1 MKTNEQKSYPKV
13 LDPSCGKGEFLLE
26 SAKKMSAKGCRDVLD
41 RLYAADFKQLNLLVT
56 KKRLENWA
64 KNNNQDQLEFRN
76 RIQYNRVED
85 LVEKIGTMKFDIVVG
100 NPPYLKGMW
109 VKFLKESVK
118 MSTGHVA
125 LVSPDATKNFSSK
138 TDALIEFLKQNGVQH
153 IRDCTRHFP
162 KVKSGTIAVYHL
174 EAGKKYNPSC
184 FEAGNIDQQI
194 VAKIKDIAGPKLEAK
209 LSSKRSKDMY
219 SGPRYEKGG
228 EGRIQTVESV
238 VKSGPVYSWI
248 DIGNVDVITGDDYW
262 LMNRYFGKDADI
274 TMVEHSGKIGIS
286 TNIMAIKRVPGMS
299 IVDFKSIYLSPL
311 FRTALNS
318 MRNGAFDTKPQHIRL
333 LPIVDKTVKDL
344 YQYFGLTPEEIAH
357 VENSIKF
364 NKIK

>member
-26 SAKKMSAKGCRDVLD
+26 SANRMSQRGCRDVLD

-125 LVSPDATKNFSSK
+125 LVSPDGTKNFSKKSEK
-138 TDALIEFLKQNGVQH
+138 LNEFLKENGVQH
-153 IRDCTRHFP
+153 IIDCTEHFP
-162 KVKSGTIAVYHL
+162 NVKSGAISVYHL
-174 EAGKKYNPSC
+174 DVKNHYDPTCFAAMSVEQKILEKVVGYKSTKLDSIMTSKKTKEAHQSARYT
-184 FEAGNIDQQI
+184 E
-194 VAKIKDIAGPKLEAK
+194 
-209 LSSKRSKDMY
+209 
-219 SGPRYEKGG
+219 SGEK
-228 EGRIQTVESV
+228 RIQQVESI
-238 VKSGPVYSWI
+238 KNSGAEYTWI
-248 DIGNVDVITGDDYW
+248 DTKHTKIINGDDW
-262 LMNRYFGKDADI
+262 WMTNRYFGKNTDAVMI
-274 TMVEHSGKIGIS
+274 EHSGKIGIS
-286 TNIMAIKRVPGMS
+286 GNILAIKRIPDWT
-299 IVDFKSIYLSPL
+299 IDEFKIIYLSKL
-311 FRTALNS
+311 MKYVLNV
-318 MRNGAFDTKPQHIRL
+318 MRNGIFDTKPQHIRQ
-333 LPIVDKTVKDL
+333 LPLIDKTVKDL
-344 YQYFGLTPEEIAH
+344 YQYFGLTPKEIEH
-357 VENSIKF
+357 VENFTK
-364 NKIK
+364 